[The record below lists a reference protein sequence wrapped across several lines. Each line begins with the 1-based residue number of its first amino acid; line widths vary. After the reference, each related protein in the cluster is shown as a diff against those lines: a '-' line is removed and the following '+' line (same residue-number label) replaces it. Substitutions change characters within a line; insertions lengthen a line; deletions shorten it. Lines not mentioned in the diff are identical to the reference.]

1 VYSDNPDAI
10 VSLRGIG
17 RLTGICQS
25 SLVLMLKNGELPPAS
40 GAHPGG
46 WPYWRRALVEQ
57 WVDDLSLPRCP
68 ECGLP
73 LKRLDKHVVVR
84 HGRRMRSS
92 EVLINAEGA
101 TPRPMDSSPL
111 TSANVASILGISL
124 RAAQNLMRRGDLPAM
139 KSANRFWITDSRTLA
154 TWIER
159 RGRPAP

>member
-1 VYSDNPDAI
+1 MDSDNPDAI

-25 SLVLMLKNGELPPAS
+25 SLVLMLRNGELPPAS

-46 WPYWRRALVEQ
+46 WPYWRRELVEQ
-57 WVDDLSLPRCP
+57 WVDQMSLPRCP

-84 HGRRMRSS
+84 HRRRMRSN

-101 TPRPMDSSPL
+101 MPQPKDSNLL
-111 TSANVASILGISL
+111 TSSEVASTLGISL
-124 RAAQNLMRRGDLPAM
+124 RATQKLMRRGDLPAR
-139 KSANRFWITDSRTLA
+139 KSANRFWITDSRALA
-154 TWIER
+154 AWIER